1 MIVDY
6 YWWREFSR
14 AAHRGLEDL
23 RLDWLTAI
31 GLSIG
36 SYLLGSVPTAYLVV
50 KFLRGEDIRELGSK
64 NVGALNT
71 YHQVGVLGSL
81 LVLSVDTLK
90 GALAVWIPQA
100 LGAPEWT
107 VFLTATLVVL
117 GHNWPVMLGFRGG
130 KGVATIL
137 GISLAILPILT
148 LISLVPTLIATLLTR
163 NVVTGVGIGLI
174 VFNILAVVTTRDTAQ
189 VALCLFLTLLATG
202 TYVVA
207 NWGRITAAIKNRTLG
222 ELFYGQNWNP

>member
-1 MIVDY
+1 M
-6 YWWREFSR
+6 
-14 AAHRGLEDL
+14 
-23 RLDWLTAI
+23 DWLSAI
-31 GLSIG
+31 GLSLG

-50 KFLRGEDIRELGSK
+50 KFLRSEDIRELGSK
-64 NVGALNT
+64 NVGALNA

-81 LVLSVDTLK
+81 LVLSVDALK
-90 GALAVWIPQA
+90 GVLAVWIPQW
-100 LGAPEWT
+100 LGAPQWT

-117 GHNWPVMLGFRGG
+117 GHNWPVLLGFRGG

-174 VFNILAVVTTRDTAQ
+174 VFNTLAVATTGDTAQ
-189 VALCLFLTLLATG
+189 IALCLFLTVLASG
-202 TYVVA
+202 TYVAA
-207 NWGRITAAIKNRTLG
+207 NRGRITAAIKNRTLRG
-222 ELFYGQNWNP
+222 LFYDQNWNP

>member
-1 MIVDY
+1 M
-6 YWWREFSR
+6 
-14 AAHRGLEDL
+14 
-23 RLDWLTAI
+23 DWLTAI

-163 NVVTGVGIGLI
+163 NVVTGVGVGLI
-174 VFNILAVVTTRDTAQ
+174 VFNALAVATTRDTAQ
-189 VALCLFLTLLATG
+189 VALCLFLTVLATG
-202 TYVVA
+202 TYAAA
-207 NWGRITAAIKNRTLG
+207 NRGRITAALRNRTLRG
-222 ELFYGQNWNP
+222 LFYDQNWNP

>member
-1 MIVDY
+1 
-6 YWWREFSR
+6 
-14 AAHRGLEDL
+14 
-23 RLDWLTAI
+23 
-31 GLSIG
+31 
-36 SYLLGSVPTAYLVV
+36 
-50 KFLRGEDIRELGSK
+50 
-64 NVGALNT
+64 
-71 YHQVGVLGSL
+71 
-81 LVLSVDTLK
+81 
-90 GALAVWIPQA
+90 
-100 LGAPEWT
+100 
-107 VFLTATLVVL
+107 
-117 GHNWPVMLGFRGG
+117 MLGFRGG

-148 LISLVPTLIATLLTR
+148 LISLVPTLIAALLTR

-202 TYVVA
+202 TYVAA

>member
-1 MIVDY
+1 M
-6 YWWREFSR
+6 
-14 AAHRGLEDL
+14 
-23 RLDWLTAI
+23 DWLTAI

-64 NVGALNT
+64 NVGALNA

-81 LVLSVDTLK
+81 LVLSVDSLK
-90 GALAVWIPQA
+90 GALAVFLPQW

-107 VFLTATLVVL
+107 VFFTATLVVL

-174 VFNILAVVTTRDTAQ
+174 VFNVLAVATTRDTAQ
-189 VALCLFLTLLATG
+189 IALCLFLTVLATG
-202 TYVVA
+202 TYVAA
-207 NWGRITAAIKNRTLG
+207 NRERITAAIKNRTLRG
-222 ELFYGQNWNP
+222 LFYDQNWNP